1 MVAAKYWLFR
11 TPLEIVLYDD
21 MNYLKAVEGPR
32 LLLNETEREP
42 DLACYLGSKQGFSMW
57 QQALDPLYYQRS
69 LEERFE
75 VAMSLT
81 YGWKNGPEVLR
92 LALARG
98 ALPSL
103 AHCMTNRFGET
114 LLHAVARGM
123 GYRIHLRSTDLPREN
138 YEMIATGMN
147 TK

>member
-1 MVAAKYWLFR
+1 MLSTGLYS

-21 MNYLKAVEGPR
+21 KCNSNAVGVLR

-42 DLACYLGSKQGFSMW
+42 NLAWYRGSKEGFSMS
-57 QQALDPLYYQRS
+57 QQDLDPLYYQRP

-75 VAMSLT
+75 VAMSLADC
-81 YGWKNGPEVLR
+81 GNGPEVLR

-103 AHCMTNRFGET
+103 AHCMTNCNGET
-114 LLHAVARGM
+114 LLHAVASGWVERTRFSDSSRLQEEYELDPMGM
-123 GYRIHLRSTDLPREN
+123 SP
-138 YEMIATGMN
+138 
-147 TK
+147 K